1 MSENNAV
8 TLADVYAGWGD
19 FHQLLVKAVTPLT
32 PEQLDL
38 RAAAHLR
45 TLRELAAH
53 IARTR
58 ISWFHS
64 LMGMGMG
71 GAEYEELMTFDH
83 PDKPAWDAAE
93 LVRGME
99 TSWRLVLD
107 SLSGWTIPD
116 LEQKYEGT
124 WDDEPYSLTRQW
136 VIQHVLEH
144 DHVHGGEL
152 ALTLGIHRLPAPEF

>member
-1 MSENNAV
+1 MSDNTTM

-19 FHQLLVKAVTPLT
+19 FHQLLVRAVAPLT
-32 PEQLDL
+32 PAQLDV
-38 RAAAHLR
+38 RAAPHLR
-45 TLRELAAH
+45 MLRTLAAH
-53 IARTR
+53 IVRTR
-58 ISWFHS
+58 IGWFHG
-64 LMGMGMG
+64 LMGMG
-71 GAEYEELMTFDH
+71 GAEHEDLMTFDH

-99 TSWRLVLD
+99 TSWRLVQD

-124 WDDEPYSLTRQW
+124 WNDGPYSLTRQW

-144 DHVHGGEL
+144 DHLHGGEL
-152 ALTLGIHRLPAPEF
+152 ALTLGMHGLPAPEF